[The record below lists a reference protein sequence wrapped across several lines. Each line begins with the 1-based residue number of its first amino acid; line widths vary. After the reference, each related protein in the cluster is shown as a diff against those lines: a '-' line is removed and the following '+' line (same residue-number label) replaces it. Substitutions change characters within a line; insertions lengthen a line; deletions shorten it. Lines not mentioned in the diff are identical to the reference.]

1 MPTDLILLLTVQ
13 TLVAA
18 VFHWI
23 PRWGG
28 GRFHFSVAVDPAFP
42 TSDEGRQIVASY
54 RARVWTHWAL
64 SLVLVTALYRWGL
77 QVAVI
82 GLLWLPVGVE
92 IAFVRAQRRVR
103 PHGAPPSSLRTADLA
118 PRPALP
124 GGWLCQSGPFLI
136 LAAVAWAV
144 WRGRPSI
151 DALQAHATRTFHPPP
166 FGGAIGFVI
175 GAAVVCGLLLA
186 LANGIRTLA
195 RHPTPA
201 GRRST
206 LLTLLAT
213 EYLLAAMTAAIFG
226 PVSIARGEQ
235 DLRFMPFVLLGLVL
249 AFLGVVVRLSA
260 AAAVDAARADP
271 GGDERW
277 KWGLFYRNAD
287 DEALFVPKRVG
298 IGYTLNFARPG
309 AWVLSGALLLFLVAS
324 MLLPVL
330 LRR

>member
-1 MPTDLILLLTVQ
+1 MPFDLIVLIAAQ

-18 VFHWI
+18 LFHWI

-42 TSDEGRQIVASY
+42 ASDEGRQTLASY
-54 RARVWTHWAL
+54 RARVWTHWAI
-64 SLVLVTALYRWGL
+64 SLVLVTALFRWGA
-77 QVAVI
+77 QIAII
-82 GLLWLPVGVE
+82 GLAWLPIGAE

-118 PRPALP
+118 ARPALP
-124 GGWLCQSGPFLI
+124 GGWLGQAGPFLI

-175 GAAVVCGLLLA
+175 GGVLVCGLLLV
-186 LANGIRTLA
+186 LASGIRTRA
-195 RHPTPA
+195 RHPSPA

-206 LLTLLAT
+206 LLTLLAVQ
-213 EYLLAAMTAAIFG
+213 YLIAAMTAAIFV

-235 DLRFMPFVLLGLVL
+235 DLRPMPFVLLGLVL
-249 AFLGVVVRLSA
+249 AFLAVVVRLTA

-271 GGDERW
+271 GGEERW

-298 IGYTLNFARPG
+298 VGYTLNFARPG
-309 AWVLSGALLLFLVAS
+309 AWILSAALLLFLVAS

>member
-1 MPTDLILLLTVQ
+1 M
-13 TLVAA
+13 
-18 VFHWI
+18 
-23 PRWGG
+23 
-28 GRFHFSVAVDPAFP
+28 SK
-42 TSDEGRQIVASY
+42 Y
-54 RARVWTHWAL
+54 R
-64 SLVLVTALYRWGL
+64 
-77 QVAVI
+77 
-82 GLLWLPVGVE
+82 
-92 IAFVRAQRRVR
+92 
-103 PHGAPPSSLRTADLA
+103 
-118 PRPALP
+118 
-124 GGWLCQSGPFLI
+124 LI

-175 GAAVVCGLLLA
+175 GGVLVCGLLLV
-186 LANGIRTLA
+186 LASGIRTRA
-195 RHPTPA
+195 RHPSPA

-206 LLTLLAT
+206 LLTLLAVQ
-213 EYLLAAMTAAIFG
+213 YLIAAMTAAIFV

-235 DLRFMPFVLLGLVL
+235 DLRPMPFVLLGLVL
-249 AFLGVVVRLSA
+249 AFLAVVVRLTA

-271 GGDERW
+271 GGEEKW

-298 IGYTLNFARPG
+298 VGYTLNFARPG
-309 AWVLSGALLLFLVAS
+309 AWILSAALLLFLVAS